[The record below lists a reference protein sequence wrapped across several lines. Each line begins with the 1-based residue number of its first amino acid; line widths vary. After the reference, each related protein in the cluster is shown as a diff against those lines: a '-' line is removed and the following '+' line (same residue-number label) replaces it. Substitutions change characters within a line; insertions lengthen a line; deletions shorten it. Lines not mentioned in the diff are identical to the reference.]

1 MGNLVRFTVSLDE
14 ELFEQFDREWQS
26 EGFPTRS
33 EAVKAMIRRTLVEK
47 EWHSGKE
54 VAGAILLVY
63 DHHEKAVANELI
75 DIQHDFEKVVI
86 ATQHAHLDHDNC
98 LESVLVKG
106 KALDIDRLVKRI
118 KSVKGVKHTALMMTT
133 TGRNMR

>member
-1 MGNLVRFTVSLDE
+1 MAYLVRFCVSLDE
-14 ELFEQFDREWQS
+14 ELFEQFDHAWQA

-33 EAVKAMIRRTLVEK
+33 EAVKAMIRRALIEK
-47 EWHSGKE
+47 EWQTGKE

-106 KALDIDRLVKRI
+106 KAQDIDGLVKKI

-133 TGRNMR
+133 TGKHVR